1 MKKMKKLLSM
11 LLTVIM
17 VLAMTAPS
25 FADTTEGGKIIISNP
40 KQGVYTLYKVFDV
53 VYAEDKTD
61 SSGYSY
67 YTKNTN
73 NDWITFLGNQGFT
86 LQEVKDASGA
96 TVRYNVTDAA
106 NVVAAE
112 FANALREKTNLL
124 TKVDEKTVNS
134 EETAALDFIVSALGY
149 YFVDTTTGS
158 LCNLTTTN
166 PEVTIQDKNDVP
178 FEKEI
183 VTNTDGGVQIGD
195 VISYKLTGK
204 VADVTG
210 FDEYNYAVADTMGA
224 GLTYNSDSLK
234 VKIGEVEVPVSDT
247 ATQGTNGFKISIPF
261 VNEQGAIY
269 TAGADI
275 EITYTATV
283 NSDAKAVV
291 IENNATL
298 TYGPNDNTQNITK
311 KVAIYTSQIVIDK
324 VKEGETTTKLA
335 GAEFR
340 LLNSEN
346 KYYKLTTTEN
356 STAATVTWVNDVSE
370 ATIVTTDNN
379 GAASFTGLKNGT
391 YKLEEVKA
399 PAGYNRLTDLVEV
412 AVNGNPIPNEDGTY
426 VVTSLTATAQVTNN
440 TGSILPSTG
449 GIGTTIFY
457 AAGIILMAGA
467 VFFVVRRKRA

>member
-25 FADTTEGGKIIISNP
+25 FADTTEGGKITISNP

-261 VNEQGAIY
+261 VNRSEERRVG
-269 TAGADI
+269 
-275 EITYTATV
+275 
-283 NSDAKAVV
+283 
-291 IENNATL
+291 
-298 TYGPNDNTQNITK
+298 
-311 KVAIYTSQIVIDK
+311 
-324 VKEGETTTKLA
+324 KEC
-335 GAEFR
+335 
-340 LLNSEN
+340 
-346 KYYKLTTTEN
+346 
-356 STAATVTWVNDVSE
+356 
-370 ATIVTTDNN
+370 
-379 GAASFTGLKNGT
+379 
-391 YKLEEVKA
+391 
-399 PAGYNRLTDLVEV
+399 
-412 AVNGNPIPNEDGTY
+412 
-426 VVTSLTATAQVTNN
+426 
-440 TGSILPSTG
+440 
-449 GIGTTIFY
+449 
-457 AAGIILMAGA
+457 
-467 VFFVVRRKRA
+467 